1 VLAAVDVND
10 LSRLKAGRDGVQ
22 YLLDNWDTATVDEN
36 SGDDTPDKV
45 RFYVGL
51 KTTDHPLFQVDK
63 LLNKAQD
70 KLPDDVDFEEW
81 VAAVEGL
88 QSAIAK
94 VNELSYT
101 ASFGEYNPGGGKAQ
115 VRKFLL
121 LAKEQVVV
129 TKDTLD
135 TMIKLLKL

>member
-1 VLAAVDVND
+1 MLSNAYFLAEF
-10 LSRLKAGRDGVQ
+10 RF
-22 YLLDNWDTATVDEN
+22 DTAEN
-36 SGDDTPDKV
+36 EPVKNLQKFANFPNFAKSCGSAQPC
-45 RFYVGL
+45 L
-51 KTTDHPLFQVDK
+51 QVDK
-63 LLNKAQD
+63 LLNEAQD

-81 VAAVEGL
+81 IAAVEGL